1 MLNKGESMNKVKHTF
16 LIAACIA
23 LASQFN
29 LRYYVPG
36 FIITLSVILLPI
48 FLYNYVELNPIIVCF
63 TTGIISPLYRGII
76 EYLQIRDLMTT
87 WILVGPD
94 ISFYFAY
101 GILYYL
107 MYYKAAKDDI
117 KRFAVTVFFCDFL
130 SNMVEMSIR
139 TKIIGMNVD
148 IVKHLMVIA
157 AIRAFIAV
165 GVIISIKHYRVLLDK
180 IEHEERYRR
189 LLMLTS
195 SFKSE
200 IYFMRKNIKDIEN
213 VMKKSYYT
221 YKLISDNN
229 YPEELKHL
237 ALEIS
242 KDVHEI
248 KKGYLRL
255 ISGLEEISKDKTDET
270 SMSIRDI
277 ISILEMDTKDYIRSN
292 KLDIETY
299 FDTKVDF
306 EVEEHYYLMSI
317 LRNLI
322 SNSIEA
328 LEKRKRGFI
337 KLNISEDVDDYVF
350 TVVDNGEGIKPGNIE
365 YIFNPGFS
373 TKFDESTGNIGRGLG
388 LAIVKDLTNNIFDGS
403 IIVQSEVNKG
413 TSFTITIPKSVF
425 RGENDEILYC

>member
-1 MLNKGESMNKVKHTF
+1 MNKVKHTL
-16 LIAACIA
+16 LIAACVA

-63 TTGIISPLYRGII
+63 TTGIISPFFRGLI
-76 EYLQIRDLMTT
+76 EYLEIRDLMTT
-87 WILVGPD
+87 WIMVGPD
-94 ISFYFAY
+94 ISFYYAY
-101 GILYYL
+101 GIFFYLIYYRAG
-107 MYYKAAKDDI
+107 KEDI
-117 KRFAVTVFFCDFL
+117 TRFATAAFFCDFL
-130 SNMVEMSIR
+130 SNMMEMSVR
-139 TKIIGMNVD
+139 TKVIGMNID
-148 IVKHLMVIA
+148 IIKNLMAIA
-157 AIRAFIAV
+157 AIRAFIAL
-165 GVIISIKHYRVLLDK
+165 GVIISIKHYRAFLVK
-180 IEHEERYRR
+180 MEHEERYRR
-189 LLMLTS
+189 LVMLTS

-200 IYFMRKNIKDIEN
+200 IYFMSKNIKEIED
-213 VMKKSYYT
+213 VMKKSYYA
-221 YKLISDNN
+221 YKIISESN

-237 ALEIS
+237 ALDIS

-248 KKGYLRL
+248 KKGYLRI
-255 ISGLEEISKDKTDET
+255 ISGLEEISKDKIDET

-277 ISILEMDTKDYIRSN
+277 ISILEIDTRDYIRSK

-299 FDTKVDF
+299 FNTKVDF
-306 EVEEHYYLMSI
+306 DVEEHYYLMSI

-322 SNSIEA
+322 TNSIEA

-337 KLNISEDVDDYVF
+337 KLNVYESGEDYVF
-350 TVVDNGEGIKPGNIE
+350 SVADNGEGIKPSNID

-388 LAIVKDLTNNIFDGS
+388 LALVKDLTDSIFDGS
-403 IIVQSEVNKG
+403 ITVQSEVNNG

-425 RGENDEILYC
+425 RGENDEVLYSR

>member
-1 MLNKGESMNKVKHTF
+1 MNKVKHTL
-16 LIAACIA
+16 LIAACVA

-63 TTGIISPLYRGII
+63 TTGIISPFFRGLI
-76 EYLQIRDLMTT
+76 EYLEIRDLMTT
-87 WILVGPD
+87 WIMVGPD
-94 ISFYFAY
+94 ISFYYAY
-101 GILYYL
+101 GIFFYLIYYRAG
-107 MYYKAAKDDI
+107 KEDI
-117 KRFAVTVFFCDFL
+117 TRFAAAAFLCDFL
-130 SNMVEMSIR
+130 SNMVEMSVR
-139 TKIIGMNVD
+139 TKVLGMNID
-148 IVKHLMVIA
+148 IIKNLMAIA

-165 GVIISIKHYRVLLDK
+165 GVIISIKHYRAFLVK
-180 IEHEERYRR
+180 MEHEERYRR
-189 LLMLTS
+189 LVMLTS

-200 IYFMRKNIKDIEN
+200 IYFMSKNIKEIED
-213 VMKKSYYT
+213 VMKKSYYA
-221 YKLISDNN
+221 YKIISESN

-237 ALEIS
+237 ALDIS

-248 KKGYLRL
+248 KKGYLRI
-255 ISGLEEISKDKTDET
+255 ISGLEEISKDKIDET

-277 ISILEMDTKDYIRSN
+277 ISILEIDTRDYIRSK

-299 FDTKVDF
+299 FNTKVDF
-306 EVEEHYYLMSI
+306 DVEEHYYLMSI

-322 SNSIEA
+322 TNSIEA

-337 KLNISEDVDDYVF
+337 KLNVYESGEDYVF
-350 TVVDNGEGIKPGNIE
+350 SVADNGEGIKPSNID

-388 LAIVKDLTNNIFDGS
+388 LALVKDLTDSIFDGS
-403 IIVQSEVNKG
+403 ITVQSEVNNG

-425 RGENDEILYC
+425 RGENDEVLYSR

>member
-1 MLNKGESMNKVKHTF
+1 MNKVKHTL

-36 FIITLSVILLPI
+36 FIITLSIILLPI

-63 TTGIISPLYRGII
+63 TTGIISPLFRGVI
-76 EYLQIRDLMTT
+76 EYLELRDLMTT
-87 WILVGPD
+87 WIMVGPD
-94 ISFYFAY
+94 ISFYYAY
-101 GILYYL
+101 GIFFYLIYYRAG
-107 MYYKAAKDDI
+107 KEDI
-117 KRFAVTVFFCDFL
+117 TRFAAAAFLCDFL
-130 SNMVEMSIR
+130 SNMVEMSVR
-139 TKIIGMNVD
+139 TKVIGMNID
-148 IVKHLMVIA
+148 IIKNLMAIA

-165 GVIISIKHYRVLLDK
+165 GVIISIKHYRAFLVK
-180 IEHEERYRR
+180 MEHEERYRR
-189 LLMLTS
+189 LVMLTS

-200 IYFMRKNIKDIEN
+200 IYFMSKNIKEIED
-213 VMKKSYYT
+213 VMKKSYYA
-221 YKLISDNN
+221 YKIISESN

-237 ALEIS
+237 ALDIS

-248 KKGYLRL
+248 KKGYLRI
-255 ISGLEEISKDKTDET
+255 ISGLEEISKDKIDET

-277 ISILEMDTKDYIRSN
+277 ISILEIDTRDYIRSK

-299 FDTKVDF
+299 FNTKVDF
-306 EVEEHYYLMSI
+306 DVEEHYYLMSI

-322 SNSIEA
+322 TNSIEA

-337 KLNISEDVDDYVF
+337 KLNVYESGEDYVF
-350 TVVDNGEGIKPGNIE
+350 SVADNGEGIKPSNID

-388 LAIVKDLTNNIFDGS
+388 LALVKDLTDSIFDGS
-403 IIVQSEVNKG
+403 ITVQSEVNNG

-425 RGENDEILYC
+425 RGENDEVLYSR